1 MNLIVRP
8 SPILKGVV
16 RLPASKSYTIRSFL
30 IAACGG
36 TSKIIHPSDCD
47 DAWAA
52 VRAARYLG
60 ADIVRLQGNVW
71 KVTAHPKF
79 SLPPRIHVGESGTV
93 LRFILPLLALK
104 GNRVTVSG
112 KGTLR
117 GRPNFFLTQAL
128 RERGVAIRGKGR
140 QEGIPISIKG
150 GAFAGGKIRIDG
162 SLSSQFI
169 SALLIACPQI
179 GEDTSLTLTGRK
191 IVSTDYIV
199 MTMQVLRES
208 GVSIEKKGAREYRI
222 RGKQKFQGLKNFKV
236 PSDYGLAAFLMAA
249 AILTKSDL
257 VLKGSLR
264 EDLLQADGHI
274 IPLLRKMGARFQKTS
289 RVIRIHGPFHLKGG
303 DFSLKDCP
311 DLVPIMSILALFAK
325 GRTRLYHI
333 AHARVKES
341 DRISDLRGELIKIGA
356 QVTEKSNEIVIYP
369 QEHYKSDTTLDPHN
383 DHRLAM
389 SFAVLGIK
397 LGARVPNI
405 GCVAKSYPEF
415 VCDLKAMGV
424 NFKQTNKNTY
434 KYM

>member
-1 MNLIVRP
+1 MNLIVSP
-8 SPILKGVV
+8 SPALKGAV
-16 RLPASKSYTIRSFL
+16 RLPASKSYSIRSFL

-36 TSKIIHPSDCD
+36 TSHIIHPSDCD
-47 DAWAA
+47 DARAA

-60 ADIVRLQGNVW
+60 ADIVRDRGDVW
-71 KVTAHPKF
+71 KVVAHTESPLT
-79 SLPPRIHVGESGTV
+79 SRINVGESGTV
-93 LRFILPLLALK
+93 LRFILPLLALR
-104 GNRVTVSG
+104 GNKFTVTG
-112 KGTLR
+112 EGTLR

-140 QEGIPISIKG
+140 GEGIPISIQG

-162 SLSSQFI
+162 GLSSQFI
-169 SALLIACPQI
+169 SALLIACPQMR
-179 GEDTSLTLTGRK
+179 ENTSLTLTGRR

-222 RGKQKFQGLKNFKV
+222 RGGQKFQGLKDFQV

-249 AILTKSDL
+249 AVLTKSDL
-257 VLKGSLR
+257 VLTGSLR
-264 EDLLQADGHI
+264 DDLLQADGHI

-289 RVIRIHGPFHLKGG
+289 RAIRIRGPFHLKGG

-341 DRISDLRGELIKIGA
+341 DRISDLRTELIKIGA
-356 QVTEKSNEIVIYP
+356 QVTERPDEIVIYP
-369 QEHYKSDTTLDPHN
+369 RDHYKSDTTFDPHN

-389 SFAVLGIK
+389 SFAVLGLK
-397 LGARVPNI
+397 LGARVLHI
-405 GCVAKSYPEF
+405 GCVAKSYPGF
-415 VCDLKAMGV
+415 IRDLSTIGANLKRTI
-424 NFKQTNKNTY
+424 K
-434 KYM
+434 KYA